1 MKRPLQVKY
10 FALPLGSLFLALLL
24 FFSAKTPENKNIG
37 TELTEEQA
45 NIELALAYIGGGKT
59 PMKGI
64 LMLRSL
70 KDKYPE
76 SPEVFWYLGQ
86 FSMETRQYDK
96 AEEYL
101 LRFVSIAEEKDSVR
115 QNAGKILLSD
125 ACAAQGK
132 HEQAIDLL
140 IEVKKNTSDS
150 VFVRAVIER
159 ISNYLK

>member
-10 FALPLGSLFLALLL
+10 FVLPLGSLFLALLL
-24 FFSAKTPENKNIG
+24 FFSAKTPENKYVE
-37 TELTEEQA
+37 TELSEEQA
-45 NIELALAYIGGGKT
+45 NIELALTYIGGGKT

-70 KDKYPE
+70 KDKYPK

-101 LRFVSIAEEKDSVR
+101 QRFIEIAANEDSIR

-125 ACAAQGK
+125 AYAAQGK

-140 IEVKKNTSDS
+140 IEVKKYTRDS
-150 VFVRAVIER
+150 VVVRAANER